1 MIDLHLHFDG
11 SLLARTVLE
20 LAKEQGIALPSE
32 EPDELK
38 LFLAAPADC
47 GSLNEYLEK
56 FDLPLLVLQTREA
69 IRKGMYTLVS
79 SLKEQGMLYAEIR
92 FAPQLHTK
100 KGLTQEQVVKA
111 ALQGLQEAAAG
122 SFFKAKLIL
131 CCMRGADNREE
142 NLLTVRTAAAFLGR
156 GVAALDL
163 AGAEALYPTAD
174 YGEVFALAK
183 ELSVPFTIHAGEADG
198 PESIRA
204 ALRMGASRIGHG
216 VRAGED
222 PELLEEIEAQF
233 LEDLMGAINISADSI
248 RSVSG
253 LLSLILGK
261 VRENSDM
268 CTLIFSEHGDRTF
281 LRSILL
287 FALPNAVANWAD
299 MLLLDEKD
307 ARTLF
312 FFISGGA
319 VSVIEEWVRD
329 GFAESDAQIVRKLDS
344 MIMHAQ
350 QAFIKPR
357 QEYGVSPMMGSM
369 LQ

>member
-222 PELLEEIEAQF
+222 PELLEELKERQIP
-233 LEDLMGAINISADSI
+233 LEMCPSSNVQTKAVPSLSEHPVLSYL
-248 RSVSG
+248 RRG
-253 LLSLILGK
+253 LLVTVNTDNMTVSDTTIEREFRLLKEELGMTPEE
-261 VRENSDM
+261 R
-268 CTLIFSEHGDRTF
+268 RQ
-281 LRSILL
+281 
-287 FALPNAVANWAD
+287 
-299 MLLLDEKD
+299 LLLNAAD
-307 ARTLF
+307 AAFLTAEERWRLRD
-312 FFISGGA
+312 
-319 VSVIEEWVRD
+319 VIEKVC
-329 GFAESDAQIVRKLDS
+329 AEK
-344 MIMHAQ
+344 ME
-350 QAFIKPR
+350 P
-357 QEYGVSPMMGSM
+357 
-369 LQ
+369 

>member
-174 YGEVFALAK
+174 YGEVFSLAK

-222 PELLEEIEAQF
+222 PELLEELKEKQIP
-233 LEDLMGAINISADSI
+233 LEMCPSSNVQTKAVPSLSEHPVLSYL
-248 RSVSG
+248 RRG
-253 LLSLILGK
+253 LLVTVNTDNMTVSDTTMAPRSLK
-261 VRENSDM
+261 SSAVWSVEPVS
-268 CTLIFSEHGDRTF
+268 RT
-281 LRSILL
+281 
-287 FALPNAVANWAD
+287 
-299 MLLLDEKD
+299 
-307 ARTLF
+307 
-312 FFISGGA
+312 
-319 VSVIEEWVRD
+319 
-329 GFAESDAQIVRKLDS
+329 
-344 MIMHAQ
+344 
-350 QAFIKPR
+350 
-357 QEYGVSPMMGSM
+357 
-369 LQ
+369 

>member
-100 KGLTQEQVVKA
+100 KGLAQEQVVKA

-222 PELLEEIEAQF
+222 PELLEELKERQIP
-233 LEDLMGAINISADSI
+233 LEMCPSSNVQTKAVPSLSEHPVLSYL
-248 RSVSG
+248 RRG
-253 LLSLILGK
+253 LLVTVNTDNMTVSDTTIEREFRLLKEELGMTPEE
-261 VRENSDM
+261 R
-268 CTLIFSEHGDRTF
+268 RQ
-281 LRSILL
+281 
-287 FALPNAVANWAD
+287 
-299 MLLLDEKD
+299 LLLNAAD
-307 ARTLF
+307 AAFLTAEERWRLRD
-312 FFISGGA
+312 
-319 VSVIEEWVRD
+319 VIEKVC
-329 GFAESDAQIVRKLDS
+329 AEK
-344 MIMHAQ
+344 M
-350 QAFIKPR
+350 
-357 QEYGVSPMMGSM
+357 ET
-369 LQ
+369 

>member
-11 SLLARTVLE
+11 SLLPRTVLE

-69 IRKGMYTLVS
+69 IRKGMYTLAS

-100 KGLTQEQVVKA
+100 KGLAQEQVVKA

-222 PELLEEIEAQF
+222 PELLEELKERQIP
-233 LEDLMGAINISADSI
+233 LEMCPSSNVQTKAVPSLSEHPVLSYL
-248 RSVSG
+248 RRG
-253 LLSLILGK
+253 LLVTVNTDNMTVSDTTIEREFRLLKEKLGMTPEE
-261 VRENSDM
+261 R
-268 CTLIFSEHGDRTF
+268 RQ
-281 LRSILL
+281 
-287 FALPNAVANWAD
+287 
-299 MLLLDEKD
+299 LLLNAADAAFLTAEERWRLKD
-307 ARTLF
+307 
-312 FFISGGA
+312 
-319 VSVIEEWVRD
+319 VIEKVCA
-329 GFAESDAQIVRKLDS
+329 GKTES
-344 MIMHAQ
+344 
-350 QAFIKPR
+350 
-357 QEYGVSPMMGSM
+357 
-369 LQ
+369 